1 MMHPKRMAIISW
13 NAMVRIESSTTNI
26 PEDDWDGFLQT
37 FSRDHRGWLVRI
49 ETHDFETDE
58 DVVSRLEDE
67 KRPRINLVVHS
78 GNKVIKHILFLPS
91 LVALRSSDKDPEKS
105 LHIRTL
111 NTHTTIRLRP
121 SAP

>member
-1 MMHPKRMAIISW
+1 
-13 NAMVRIESSTTNI
+13 MVRIESSTTNI

-58 DVVSRLEDE
+58 DVVSRETPLDAIELDLEDE

>member
-1 MMHPKRMAIISW
+1 MA
-13 NAMVRIESSTTNI
+13 RINSSETSI
-26 PEDDWDGFLQT
+26 PEDEWGGFLET

-49 ETHDFETDE
+49 ETHDLETE
-58 DVVSRLEDE
+58 ENVVSRETPLDSIELDLEDE

-91 LVALRSSDKDPEKS
+91 LVALRSSGTAPEKA

-111 NTHTTIRLRP
+111 NTDTTIRLRP